1 MAPDL
6 PPSLGAICVRLDTQ
20 IENEYQLHSMATLAV
35 ETFEV
40 GSPDAVTT
48 LSDLPLGAEGH
59 VVAVLEPGAL
69 GERLMELGLTVG
81 TRVQVMRRGLFGDPV
96 QLRLRGFMLSLRKQQ
111 AQAIRVRPIARTG

>member
-1 MAPDL
+1 
-6 PPSLGAICVRLDTQ
+6 
-20 IENEYQLHSMATLAV
+20 MATLAV

-40 GSPDAVTT
+40 GSPNAVTT
-48 LSDLPLGAEGH
+48 LSDLPLGGEGH

-111 AQAIRVRPIARTG
+111 AQAIRVRPVA

>member
-1 MAPDL
+1 
-6 PPSLGAICVRLDTQ
+6 
-20 IENEYQLHSMATLAV
+20 MATLAV

-40 GSPDAVTT
+40 GSPNAVTT

-111 AQAIRVRPIARTG
+111 ARAIRVRPVP

>member
-1 MAPDL
+1 
-6 PPSLGAICVRLDTQ
+6 
-20 IENEYQLHSMATLAV
+20 MATLAV

-40 GSPDAVTT
+40 GSPNAVTT
-48 LSDLPLGAEGH
+48 LSELPLGTEGH

-96 QLRLRGFMLSLRKQQ
+96 QLKLRGFMLSLRKQQ
-111 AQAIRVRPIARTG
+111 AHAIRVRPVA

>member
-1 MAPDL
+1 
-6 PPSLGAICVRLDTQ
+6 
-20 IENEYQLHSMATLAV
+20 MATLAV

-40 GSPDAVTT
+40 GSSSVTT
-48 LSDLPLGAEGH
+48 LSDLALGSEGH

-111 AQAIRVRPIARTG
+111 AQAIRVRPVA